1 MRYIEGLIV
10 GVTYINIFCH
20 RLLKVL
26 DMITYLTKFYG
37 GACMLRKCKFTHQ
50 FKKTVSV
57 GLTHKSFSER
67 KISDRVLIRN
77 EDKDQKQPL
86 VVIIGWGNC
95 KMKQLFKYSEI
106 FEKQNFTSVCVTTTL
121 VNSLLRFDTAG
132 KRESLEL
139 KNVLV
144 NLLQNN
150 SERQVIFYLFSNGAL
165 TLYYY
170 IAKDLNSNVF
180 LGKNIKGTIFDS
192 SPIVP
197 NYNSPEI
204 VKQAFISAYRK
215 RNIVVTS
222 AGNFIKLF
230 VYVLVTW
237 KKELEEVFPQL
248 IKLNISSPQLVL
260 FSKNDNLAPY
270 DDILKFIQERR
281 SHGFEVS
288 YKLWEKSGHVAHLKH
303 HNEEYVVR
311 VKNFID
317 HCMQSQ

>member
-1 MRYIEGLIV
+1 MI
-10 GVTYINIFCH
+10 INIA
-20 RLLKVL
+20 
-26 DMITYLTKFYG
+26 KFNG
-37 GACMLRKCKFTHQ
+37 GTCMLRKCKFSHR
-50 FKKTVSV
+50 FKKTVSI
-57 GLTHKSFSER
+57 GLTYKRFSER
-67 KISDRVLIRN
+67 KVSDRVLIRN

-95 KMKQLFKYSEI
+95 RMKQLYKYSEI
-106 FEKQNFTSVCVTTTL
+106 FERQNFTSVCVTTTF

-144 NLLQNN
+144 NLLENN
-150 SERQVIFYLFSNGAL
+150 SERQLIFYLFSNGGL

-170 IAKDLNSNVF
+170 IAKDLNSDVF

-204 VKQAFISAYRK
+204 VKEAFISAYGK
-215 RNIVVTS
+215 RNIFVTS

-230 VYVLVTW
+230 VYVLVAW
-237 KKELEEVFPQL
+237 KKELEEVFPRL
-248 IKLNISSPQLVL
+248 IKLNISTPQLVF

-270 DDILKFIQERR
+270 EDILKFIQERQ

-288 YKLWEKSGHVAHLKH
+288 YKLWEKSGHVAHLKY
-303 HNEEYVVR
+303 HNEEYVGR

-317 HCMQSQ
+317 HCIQNQ

>member
-1 MRYIEGLIV
+1 MI
-10 GVTYINIFCH
+10 INIA
-20 RLLKVL
+20 
-26 DMITYLTKFYG
+26 KFNG
-37 GACMLRKCKFTHQ
+37 GACMLRKCKSSHR
-50 FKKTVSV
+50 FKKTVSI
-57 GLTHKSFSER
+57 GLTYKRFIER
-67 KISDRVLIRN
+67 KVSDRVLIRN

-95 KMKQLFKYSEI
+95 RMKQLYKYSEI
-106 FEKQNFTSVCVTTTL
+106 FERQNFTSVCVTTTL

-144 NLLQNN
+144 NLLENN
-150 SERQVIFYLFSNGAL
+150 SERQLIFYLFSNGGL

-170 IAKDLNSNVF
+170 IAKDLNSDVF

-204 VKQAFISAYRK
+204 VKQAFISAYGK
-215 RNIVVTS
+215 RNIFVTS

-230 VYVLVTW
+230 VYVLVAW
-237 KKELEEVFPQL
+237 KKELEEVFPRL
-248 IKLNISSPQLVL
+248 IKLNISTPQLVF

-270 DDILKFIQERR
+270 EDILKFIQERQ

-288 YKLWEKSGHVAHLKH
+288 YKLWEKSGHVAHLKY
-303 HNEEYVVR
+303 HNEEYVGR

-317 HCMQSQ
+317 HCIQNQ